1 MSLQIPLESV
11 PPSENTAR
19 ASDLLTSLFSASV
32 VACELRGEG
41 DVTSLLPE
49 EAGSCQPFRAKRL
62 AEFAA
67 GRSCARL
74 ALGALGFP
82 QFALRANSDRT
93 PRWPEGVVGSIT
105 HTAGFCGAVVDF
117 RANVAA
123 LGVDV
128 EIVARVG
135 RELWPQV
142 FTTAEYA
149 ALAALD
155 ETQRERFAAL
165 VFSAKE
171 AFYKAQFGLTG
182 RWLDF
187 GDVIV
192 EDRPEGPR
200 AGSLVVR
207 AASPRAGSLPRG
219 LAAAGRY
226 RFEGAFVATGIAL
239 SAEDAA
245 ILALSS
251 PAGVA

>member
-11 PPSENTAR
+11 LPSQNAAR
-19 ASDLLTSLFSASV
+19 GSDLLTSLFGASV

-41 DVTSLLPE
+41 DVSTLLPE

-62 AEFAA
+62 TEFAA

-74 ALGALGFP
+74 ALDALGFP
-82 QFALRANSDRT
+82 QFALSANPDRT

-105 HTAGFCGAVVDF
+105 HTVGFCGVVADF
-117 RANVAA
+117 RTNVAA

-142 FTTAEYA
+142 FTAAEHA
-149 ALAALD
+149 ASAALD

-171 AFYKAQFGLTG
+171 AFYKSQFGLTG

-187 GDVIV
+187 HDVIV
-192 EDRPEGPR
+192 ENRPEDSR
-200 AGSLVVR
+200 SGSLVVR
-207 AASPRAGSLPRG
+207 AASTRAGSLLRE

-226 RFEGAFVATGIAL
+226 RFEGGFVATGIAL
-239 SAEDAA
+239 GAEDAA
-245 ILALSS
+245 ILTRPSS
-251 PAGVA
+251 AGGV